1 MLPVVWTKG
10 VFLSPQHLQAQDRF
24 FEELLG
30 FRLDALAFR
39 GWGFVN
45 LAIDG
50 GLLAGGSLAV
60 SACSGLFSDHLA
72 FDTAQGSPL
81 PGARAL
87 EECFPEGRQQCTF
100 FLAVPQYRE
109 GGLNIGPARGG
120 LSTRFF
126 SELQLLRDETGQTA
140 AERPV
145 ALARNNLAIL
155 AEGEALEGS
164 VLLPLALVE
173 RTEAGLF
180 RLAPTFVPPL
190 VDIHASSYL
199 SGILRALVELLVART
214 SQLAGARRQRNES
227 LADFSASDIA
237 NFWLL
242 YTLNTELPG
251 LRHLL
256 LASRVHPEVLFT
268 AMLRLAGSL
277 TTFST
282 KVEARDLPRY
292 DHEKLGNC
300 FTQLDLLLRDL
311 LATVIPSNFVA
322 LPLKLVRPSIYAA
335 AIDKDEYLRSARFY
349 LAVSSTVKQSEL
361 VTRFPVL
368 AKVSSST
375 QIEDLIRQALPGLRM
390 VHAPVPPR
398 AIAVRLDYEYFALEA
413 SGPIWDAITR
423 ARNLAVYM
431 PGELGE
437 PQMELI
443 VLHDGYWGMAV
454 RPPQ

>member
-1 MLPVVWTKG
+1 MPRMLPVVWTKG

-45 LAIDG
+45 LGIDG
-50 GLLAGGSLAV
+50 SALAAGALVVTS
-60 SACSGLFSDHLA
+60 CSGFFPDHLA
-72 FDTAQGSPL
+72 FNTEHGSPV

-87 EECFPEGRQQCTF
+87 EECFPEGREQCAF
-100 FLAVPQYRE
+100 YLAVPQYRE

-120 LSTRFF
+120 LSTRFY

-140 AERPV
+140 GERPV

-155 AEGEALEGS
+155 AEGEAMEGS
-164 VLLPLALVE
+164 VLLPLAMVE

-190 VDIHASSYL
+190 VDIHASPYL
-199 SGILRALVELLVART
+199 SGILRGLVELLVART
-214 SQLAGARRQRNES
+214 SQLAGTRRQRNES

-256 LASRVHPEVLFT
+256 LSTRVHPEALFT
-268 AMLRLAGSL
+268 SMLRLAGSL
-277 TTFST
+277 ATFSS
-282 KVEARDLPRY
+282 KVEARNLPRY
-292 DHEKLGNC
+292 DHEKLGAC
-300 FTQLDLLLRDL
+300 FTELDLLLRDL

-349 LAVSSTVKQSEL
+349 LAVSSTIKQSEL
-361 VTRFPVL
+361 VGRFPVL
-368 AKVSSST
+368 AKVSSGT
-375 QIEDLIRQALPGLRM
+375 HIEDLIRQALPGLRL
-390 VHAPVPPR
+390 VHTPVPPR
-398 AIAVRLDYEYFALEA
+398 AIPVRLDYEYFSIET

-423 ARNLAVYM
+423 ARNLAVYT
-431 PGELGE
+431 PGELGD
-437 PQMELI
+437 PRMELI
-443 VLHDGYWGMAV
+443 VL
-454 RPPQ
+454 PQ

>member
-1 MLPVVWTKG
+1 MPRMLPVVWTKG

-39 GWGFVN
+39 GWGFVH
-45 LAIDG
+45 LAFDG
-50 GLLAGGSLAV
+50 SALAGGTLAV
-60 SACSGLFSDHLA
+60 TSCSGLFPDHLA
-72 FDTAQGSPL
+72 FDTEQGSPV
-81 PGARAL
+81 PAIRAL
-87 EECFPEGRQQCTF
+87 EECFPEGRQQCAF

-109 GGLNIGPARGG
+109 GGMNIGPARGG

-140 AERPV
+140 GERPV

-180 RLAPTFVPPL
+180 RLAPTFVAPL
-190 VDIHASSYL
+190 VDVNASPYL
-199 SGILRALVELLVART
+199 SGILRGLVELLVART

-227 LADFSASDIA
+227 LADFSASDVA

-256 LASRVHPEVLFT
+256 LATRVHPETLFT

-277 TTFST
+277 ATFST

-292 DHEKLGNC
+292 EHEKLGAC
-300 FTQLDLLLRDL
+300 FTELDRLLREL
-311 LATVIPSNFVA
+311 LETVIPSNFVA

-335 AIDKDEYLRSARFY
+335 AIDNDEYFRGSRY
-349 LAVSSTVKQSEL
+349 YIAVTSTIKQAEL
-361 VTRFPVL
+361 VSRFPVL
-368 AKVSSST
+368 AKVSSGT

-390 VHAPVPPR
+390 VHTPVPPR
-398 AIAVRLDYEYFALEA
+398 AIPVRLDYEYFSLEA
-413 SGPIWDAITR
+413 SGGIWDSVTR
-423 ARNLAVYM
+423 ARNLAVYT
-431 PGELGE
+431 PGELGDT
-437 PQMELI
+437 QMELI
-443 VLHDGYWGMAV
+443 VL
-454 RPPQ
+454 PQ

>member
-30 FRLDALAFR
+30 FRLDSLAFR
-39 GWGFVN
+39 GWGFVH
-45 LAIDG
+45 LEIDG
-50 GLLAGGSLAV
+50 SALAGGSLTV
-60 SACSGLFSDHLA
+60 SACSGIFSDHLA

-81 PGARAL
+81 PGARSL
-87 EECFPEGRQQCTF
+87 EECFPQGREQCMFYLT
-100 FLAVPQYRE
+100 VPQYRE

-120 LSTRFF
+120 LSTRFY
-126 SELQLLRDETGQTA
+126 SELQMLRDETGQTA
-140 AERPV
+140 GERPV

-155 AEGEALEGS
+155 AEGESMEGS

-180 RLAPTFVPPL
+180 RVAPAFVPPV
-190 VDIHASSYL
+190 VDVNASPYL
-199 SGILRALVELLVART
+199 SGILRGLVELLVART
-214 SQLAGARRQRNES
+214 NQLAGARRQRNES

-256 LASRVHPEVLFT
+256 LANRVHPETLFT

-282 KVEARDLPRY
+282 TVEARSLPRY
-292 DHEKLGNC
+292 DHEKLGAC
-300 FTQLDLLLRDL
+300 FTELDVLVRDL

-335 AIDKDEYLRSARFY
+335 AIDKDEYLRTARFY
-349 LAVSSTVKQSEL
+349 IAVSSTIKQTEL
-361 VTRFPVL
+361 AARFPVL
-368 AKVSSST
+368 AKVCSGT
-375 QIEDLIRQALPGLRM
+375 HIEDLVRQALPGLRLA
-390 VHAPVPPR
+390 HSPVPPR
-398 AIAVRLDYEYFALEA
+398 AIPVRLDYEYFAIEA
-413 SGPIWDAITR
+413 SGPMWDSVTR
-423 ARNLAVYM
+423 ARNLAVYT
-431 PGELGE
+431 PGELGDA
-437 PQMELI
+437 QMELI
-443 VLHDGYWGMAV
+443 VL
-454 RPPQ
+454 PQ